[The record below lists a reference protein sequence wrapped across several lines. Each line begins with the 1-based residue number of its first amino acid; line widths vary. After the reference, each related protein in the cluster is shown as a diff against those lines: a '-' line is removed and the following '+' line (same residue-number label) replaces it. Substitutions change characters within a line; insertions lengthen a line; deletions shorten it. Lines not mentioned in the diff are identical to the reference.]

1 VIVLLELNNVSC
13 GYDNVDV
20 VRNITFKAKRGEIL
34 CIVGPN
40 GCGKSTLLKAIG
52 KLIDYKGNI
61 SLDFNNIENLN
72 RKELAKNIAL
82 MTQTNNIY
90 FPYTVYETVCL
101 GRYAYLK
108 GALSSL
114 SKEDRDI
121 VIEAIKS
128 VGLIEL
134 KDKLISELSG
144 GQLQRVFLARA
155 FAQNPQVILLDEPT
169 NHLDLKC
176 QVEILEYL
184 SLWAKNN
191 NKIVIGVLHDLNLVN
206 LFSEKIVM
214 LSQGEVVGKGTSKE
228 VFSEDD
234 LEKVYNINVKG
245 FMLKALKK
253 WQ

>member
-1 VIVLLELNNVSC
+1 MLELKNVSC

-20 VRNITFKAKRGEIL
+20 VHHITFEAKRGEIL

-52 KLIDYKGNI
+52 KIIEYKGNI
-61 SLDFNNIENLN
+61 ILDSINIENLN

-82 MTQTNNIY
+82 MTQTNTIY
-90 FPYTVYETVCL
+90 FPYTVYETVSL

-114 SKEDRDI
+114 SREDRDI

-128 VGLIEL
+128 VGILEL

-144 GQLQRVFLARA
+144 GQLQRVYLARA

-184 SLWAKNN
+184 SLWAKKN

-214 LSQGEVVGKGTSKE
+214 LSQGEVVSDGTPKE
-228 VFSEDD
+228 VFLEDD
-234 LEKVYNINVKG
+234 LEKVYNINVKS

-253 WQ
+253 WE